1 MFLNI
6 FPLIETERLKMDA
19 VFICRGLALSFK
31 NKQKRQIFCSG
42 ISCEQQTQA
51 AIVTFLT
58 ERMQGYKC

>member
-31 NKQKRQIFCSG
+31 NKQKHG
-42 ISCEQQTQA
+42 ISCEQQTQT